1 MIEYALDKFPVRHT
15 LTNGVQL
22 MVRPLHP
29 EDEHAFQ
36 TFYSAVS
43 ETERFLSKHRLGD
56 QSQLHDWCQNLDFER
71 HLPLLAF
78 ADGQIVGYATLHQRP
93 SGWKRHI
100 GMVGALVHPDFRGL
114 GVLRALLAGLID
126 VAKHAGLTKLEAEF
140 NGERKNTMLSFNKC
154 GFIELVHLRDYLQDM
169 QAQPHDY
176 VLLGMNLT
184 TDLEYA
190 GAGD

>member
-1 MIEYALDKFPVRHT
+1 MRHNLRNN
-15 LTNGVQL
+15 LTVIVFYGVAQ
-22 MVRPLHP
+22 MVRIL
-29 EDEHAFQ
+29 
-36 TFYSAVS
+36 
-43 ETERFLSKHRLGD
+43 
-56 QSQLHDWCQNLDFER
+56 
-71 HLPLLAF
+71 
-78 ADGQIVGYATLHQRP
+78 
-93 SGWKRHI
+93 
-100 GMVGALVHPDFRGL
+100 
-114 GVLRALLAGLID
+114 D

-154 GFIELVHLRDYLQDM
+154 GFIELVRLRDYLQDM